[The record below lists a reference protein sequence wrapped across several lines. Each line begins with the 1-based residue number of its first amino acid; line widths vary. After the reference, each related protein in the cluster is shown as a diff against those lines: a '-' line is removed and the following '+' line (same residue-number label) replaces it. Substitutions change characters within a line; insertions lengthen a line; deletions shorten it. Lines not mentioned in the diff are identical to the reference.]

1 MALPAGQAQWKAT
14 VEVGSELFDL
24 RFYGSEQVMVAS
36 WWIGVFDETGE
47 LRTTAIAPRTDLS
60 PADLTRWLEPIVG
73 LDVAERLV
81 RSVADSVRSHAEREL
96 AGSQR

>member
-1 MALPAGQAQWKAT
+1 
-14 VEVGSELFDL
+14 
-24 RFYGSEQVMVAS
+24 
-36 WWIGVFDETGE
+36 